1 MRRNYCVWDGE
12 AAKDAYKRCGTFNGV
27 SFFVL
32 LFLGDAFKGVPW
44 KEAMD
49 GEEEQNQKG
58 RRRRKVWKIGK
69 KDGGLVYKG
78 RKNNHG

>member
-12 AAKDAYKRCGTFNGV
+12 APKDAYKRCGTFNDV
-27 SFFVL
+27 CSFAL
-32 LFLGDAFKGVPW
+32 LFLGDALKEYHEE
-44 KEAMD
+44 EAMY

-58 RRRRKVWKIGK
+58 RKRKVQKLGK

-78 RKNNHG
+78 RKINHD